1 MQRSTGEAAGW
12 PDSRNAV
19 LRLLDRG
26 DVAALLPYAEIVSL
40 DSGDILYEPDQPLDW
55 VYFPL
60 TSVLSIVNVM
70 RDGRT
75 VESDTVGCESVVGIL
90 HALGSP
96 VAINRT
102 FVQIAGEAIRL
113 PPDRLGRQALKNPR
127 LLNLLIRHTQINLA
141 QAHQSVACNAL
152 HPVTARLCRWLLLSH
167 DRTGSDVIRLTQDYL
182 ATMLG
187 VQRTTV
193 TQAMSVL
200 KAARLIDY
208 RRGKISVFDRDGIE
222 KQACECYAVGQE
234 QLKRLMPGVELFAD
248 GPSAD

>member
-1 MQRSTGEAAGW
+1 MQQSADASVGW
-12 PDSRNAV
+12 IDSRNAV
-19 LRLLDRG
+19 LRLLG
-26 DVAALLPYAEIVSL
+26 DDDVEALQPHAEVVAL
-40 DSGDILYEPDQPLDW
+40 DSGDVLYEPGKPLEW

-96 VAINRT
+96 MAINRT
-102 FVQIAGEAIRL
+102 FVQIAGDAVRV
-113 PPDRLGRQALKNPR
+113 PQDRIGRRALQNPV
-127 LLNLLIRHTQINLA
+127 LLNLLIRHTQVNLA

-167 DRTGSDVIRLTQDYL
+167 DRTGSDVVRLTQDYL

-193 TQAMSVL
+193 TQAMTVL
-200 KAARLIDY
+200 KAAKLIDY
-208 RRGKISVFDRDGIE
+208 RRGKISVFDRAGIE
-222 KQACECYAVGQE
+222 KLACECYEVGQE
-234 QLKRLMPGVELFAD
+234 QLRRLMPDRPRPPGA
-248 GPSAD
+248 

>member
-1 MQRSTGEAAGW
+1 MEQSTDALIGW
-12 PDSRNAV
+12 TDGRNAV
-19 LRLLDRG
+19 LRLLGED
-26 DVAALLPYAEIVSL
+26 DVAALQPHAEVVSL
-40 DSGDILYEPDQPLDW
+40 DSGDVLYEPGKPLEW

-102 FVQIAGEAIRL
+102 FVQIAGDAVRV
-113 PPDRLGRQALKNPR
+113 PQDRLGRQALKNPR
-127 LLNLLIRHTQINLA
+127 LLNLLIRHTQVNLA

-152 HPVTARLCRWLLLSH
+152 HPVTERLCRWLLLSH

-193 TQAMSVL
+193 TQAMTVL

-208 RRGKISVFDRDGIE
+208 RRGKISVFDRAGIE
-222 KQACECYAVGQE
+222 KLACECYEVGQE
-234 QLKRLMPGVELFAD
+234 QLRRLMPDRSRTPG
-248 GPSAD
+248 S